1 MKPTLTVF
9 VALIATL
16 IAAPASAAGH
26 KAPADRAPFNPELTV
41 KEVSNL
47 KLGAKQLKQARIT
60 ATRDGVVTRV
70 ERKKIENL
78 QQDLNRDGFVYS
90 SNGRRR

>member
-16 IAAPASAAGH
+16 IAAPASAAGP
-26 KAPADRAPFNPELTV
+26 KASADRAPYNPELTV
-41 KEVSNL
+41 KEVVDL
-47 KLGAKQLKQARIT
+47 RVGARQLQQARLT

-78 QQDLNRDGFVYS
+78 QQDLNRDGFVYTR
-90 SNGRRR
+90 NNRRR